1 MRPIYLVFRN
11 LPVEGIALFPFI
23 VFRTSPT
30 PGMDGLVN
38 HERIHLRQQLELL
51 ILPFYIWYLLA
62 YMFYRIKGMNHGSAY
77 RSIVFEREAYNHD
90 ADPDYLKNRPIW
102 AFLRE

>member
-1 MRPIYLVFRN
+1 
-11 LPVEGIALFPFI
+11 
-23 VFRTSPT
+23 
-30 PGMDGLVN
+30 
-38 HERIHLRQQLELL
+38 
-51 ILPFYIWYLLA
+51 
-62 YMFYRIKGMNHGSAY
+62 MNHGSAY